1 MNNLKTMTMKTWK
14 QLWNDWKVQSRK
26 NKISGI
32 KLEFEFAEKDGNI
45 YITLCGHAFAAIP
58 SYESVS
64 EINRRI
70 KDARKAALKFEGLED
85 DEDNKREGL

>member
-26 NKISGI
+26 NKIGGI
-32 KLEFEFAEKDGNI
+32 KHEFEVTEKDGNI
-45 YITLCGHAFAAIP
+45 YITLCGHAF
-58 SYESVS
+58 
-64 EINRRI
+64 
-70 KDARKAALKFEGLED
+70 AALKFEGLED

>member
-1 MNNLKTMTMKTWK
+1 MKTWK

-26 NKISGI
+26 NKIGGI
-32 KLEFEFAEKDGNI
+32 KHEFEVAEKDGNI
-45 YITLCGHAFAAIP
+45 YITLCGHAFAAIQ

>member
-1 MNNLKTMTMKTWK
+1 MLFR
-14 QLWNDWKVQSRK
+14 S
-26 NKISGI
+26 
-32 KLEFEFAEKDGNI
+32 
-45 YITLCGHAFAAIP
+45 LCGHAFAAIP